1 MSLGALSS
9 SSLPVFTRFIAVAVI
24 LSPADDAHYRPAEA
38 TFRSRTM
45 IAAADDRAP
54 DCAATLDF
62 SNEL

>member
-1 MSLGALSS
+1 
-9 SSLPVFTRFIAVAVI
+9 LPVFTRFIAVAVI